1 MITDKIM
8 IMGAMKDVELNLILD
23 NLKNTNV
30 YEEIGCTFY
39 EGQLF
44 DKNIVVCHTNIG
56 SINAAVATFAGIKKY
71 SPTAI
76 IGIGVAGAHRE
87 DIHREELIIATDIIN
102 LNSLDYELKRF
113 DSSKEILE
121 MIKKCQTISDYKV
134 HYGTIGSGDVWTKD
148 AEEIKE
154 FNEKYVTLCEEMESA
169 AIYEVAQ
176 KFEIPVAS
184 IRVISNNEII
194 GEEYIRETGAV
205 AQKFLLEILK

>member
-1 MITDKIM
+1 
-8 IMGAMKDVELNLILD
+8 
-23 NLKNTNV
+23 
-30 YEEIGCTFY
+30 
-39 EGQLF
+39 
-44 DKNIVVCHTNIG
+44 
-56 SINAAVATFAGIKKY
+56 
-71 SPTAI
+71 
-76 IGIGVAGAHRE
+76 
-87 DIHREELIIATDIIN
+87 
-102 LNSLDYELKRF
+102 
-113 DSSKEILE
+113 
-121 MIKKCQTISDYKV
+121 V